1 MSAQPSPATTA
12 ATGRQRTLM
21 LTLATVG
28 FAVNFWAWALLSPLA
43 PKFKEALGLTSFQQA
58 LLVAVPVVV
67 GSLGRIP
74 VGALTDRFGGRIMF
88 PLVSLTT
95 IVPVLYLG
103 LAGHTSLAG
112 LLVGGFF
119 LGVGGTT
126 FAVGV
131 PFVNA
136 WFPPER
142 RGLAI
147 GVFGTGMG
155 GTAIS
160 ALTTVK
166 LANAGGTATPFV
178 VTAVVLAVYAVLSA
192 LLLRDA
198 PGRAVPSEPLSRRLG
213 ATLRLRVTWLASALY
228 AVAFGGY
235 VAFSVYLPAYLKTA
249 YGLAQADA
257 ANRMA
262 GFVLLAVLMRPV
274 GGWLSDRLGAV
285 KVLAVS
291 LGVVVVGAVVQAFT
305 PDLAPVGTI
314 AFLSMAAALGAGS
327 GATFALVALL
337 APANMVGS
345 VTGVVG
351 AAGGLGGFVPPLVMG
366 ALYGQY
372 GSYALGLAA
381 LAVVALGALALTV
394 TAVANSANRPAVP
407 TGGAGRERA
416 GNGRAAHV

>member
-1 MSAQPSPATTA
+1 MADDTSGA
-12 ATGRQRTLM
+12 ARRGPM
-21 LTLATVG
+21 LGLALVG

-43 PKFKEALGLTSFQQA
+43 AGFKQALHLTSFQQS
-58 LLVAVPVVV
+58 LVVAVPVVV

-88 PLVSLTT
+88 PLVSAATV
-95 IVPVLYLG
+95 VPVLYLG
-103 LAGHTSLAG
+103 LAGQSSLAA

-119 LGVGGTT
+119 LGIGGTA

-147 GVFGTGMG
+147 GVFGVGMG

-160 ALTTVK
+160 ALTTVPLTK
-166 LANAGGTATPFV
+166 SVGAATPFV
-178 VTAVVLAVYAVLSA
+178 VAAAVLAVYAVVAA

-198 PGRAVPSEPLSRRLG
+198 PGRAVPTEPLGRRLA
-213 ATLRLRVTWLASALY
+213 ATFRLPVTWKASALY

-235 VAFSVYLPAYLKTA
+235 VAFSVYLPAYLQTG
-249 YGLAQADA
+249 YGLVQADA

-262 GFVLLAVLMRPV
+262 GFVVVAVAMRPI
-274 GGWLSDRLGAV
+274 GGWLSDHVGPTR
-285 KVLAVS
+285 VLAWV
-291 LGVVVVGAVVQAFT
+291 LGVVTACAVVQAFT
-305 PDLAPVGTI
+305 PPLLPLGT
-314 AFLSMAAALGAGS
+314 AALLTMAGALGAGS
-327 GATFALVALL
+327 GATFALVAQL
-337 APANMVGS
+337 APAAKVGS

-366 ALYGQY
+366 AIYGALSSY
-372 GSYALGLAA
+372 GLGLAL
-381 LAVVALGALALTV
+381 LAVVACSALAFTMTTV
-394 TAVANSANRPAVP
+394 RRTAQAVR
-407 TGGAGRERA
+407 G
-416 GNGRAAHV
+416 

>member
-1 MSAQPSPATTA
+1 MLAT
-12 ATGRQRTLM
+12 
-21 LTLATVG
+21 ATVG
-28 FAVNFWAWALLSPLA
+28 FGVNFWAWALLSPLA
-43 PKFKEALGLTSFQQA
+43 PKLKDALHLSSFQQA
-58 LLVAVPVVV
+58 LLVAVPVIV

-74 VGALTDRFGGRIMF
+74 VGALTDRFGGRMMF
-88 PLVSLTT
+88 PLVSLATV
-95 IVPVLYLG
+95 VPVLYLG
-103 LAGHTSLAG
+103 LAGHSSLAG

-119 LGVGGTT
+119 LGLGGTA

-147 GVFGTGMG
+147 GIFGVGMG

-166 LANAGGTATPFV
+166 LVNAGSTATPFV
-178 VTAVVLAVYAVLSA
+178 LTAIVLAAYAVASWLV
-192 LLLRDA
+192 LRDA
-198 PGRAVPSEPLSRRLG
+198 PNRPVPTEPLSSRLA
-213 ATLRLRVTWLASALY
+213 ATLRLPITWQAAALY

-249 YGLAQADA
+249 YGLTLADA

-262 GFVLLAVLMRPV
+262 GFVLLAVVMRPV
-274 GGWLSDRLGAV
+274 GGWLADRYQPTR
-285 KVLAVS
+285 VLA
-291 LGVVVVGAVVQAFT
+291 GAFAVIAAGALVQSTT
-305 PDLAPVGTI
+305 PPLAPLGTI

-337 APANMVGS
+337 APPNKVGS

-366 ALYGQY
+366 YLYGQF
-372 GSYALGLAA
+372 GSYAIGLLA
-381 LAVVALGALALTV
+381 LAVVAVGALLFDTTTV
-394 TAVANSANRPAVP
+394 RNAVNTRSAAV
-407 TGGAGRERA
+407 TR
-416 GNGRAAHV
+416 